1 METLIYLTAIVIA
14 MLAFIA
20 VLDAIRG
27 SMLARISRWWDE
39 VVQGDLFSAIVQSAR
54 LGGYQAAPR

>member
-1 METLIYLTAIVIA
+1 MQQIFDRVMQAVTWRCSIYLTAIVIA

-27 SMLARISRWWDE
+27 SMVARFRPAGWIRR
-39 VVQGDLFSAIVQSAR
+39 GAIV
-54 LGGYQAAPR
+54 